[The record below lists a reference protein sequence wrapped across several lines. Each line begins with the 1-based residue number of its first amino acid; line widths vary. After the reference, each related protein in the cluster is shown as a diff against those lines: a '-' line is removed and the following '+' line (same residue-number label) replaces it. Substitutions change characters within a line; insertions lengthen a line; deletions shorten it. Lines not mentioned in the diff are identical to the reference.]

1 MPVGRCGCDWYASQ
15 EFNSS
20 CVRAVR
26 RAVRLPA
33 SLWLRIRATF
43 LENASAFCRVTVAA
57 ASSETVPMLSGGSRQ
72 SSVSGYAWNLERTS
86 LAV

>member
-57 ASSETVPMLSGGSRQ
+57 ASSETSANAVRGIAAIQR
-72 SSVSGYAWNLERTS
+72 ER
-86 LAV
+86 LRMEP